1 MTVGGA
7 GASSARSDAAHDRSS
22 HGSLHDGTA
31 ASDGSFRRR
40 LLIIAAVG
48 LALRLVWVAIAAR
61 QPVGMTDPVRYLFA
75 GRDIALGNGYV
86 DFSTGQPT
94 AYYPPGYPLFVGAIA
109 AVLRPFG
116 LLDNWLPQA
125 VALVQA
131 CLGAASIYLLGL
143 LGRSLWSRKVGL
155 VAALILALY
164 PNLVMHTAG
173 VLGET
178 LYIFLLVAAL
188 YVLLAVPFSTWSL
201 RQGVLRAGGFGLLF
215 GLAALVRPLALPVL
229 VVLVVVW
236 LRGRDG
242 RSFEGEGRTWE
253 RGAALRWSAVAI
265 VATGAVMGAWTVRNV
280 VRMDELVLIS
290 TNTGDNLCIGHT
302 TQATG
307 GFHLRPGCVAEAG
320 DTSDGTAAE
329 VAHDKELTRRA
340 IRWTIDNPGKEP
352 RLMVSRIYQTFH
364 ADDDAV
370 MVVQNYTH
378 EEWLAPWQE
387 GALRIAA
394 NGAYALVAI
403 GGLVALVWRRHWW
416 RTSRRQIFVW
426 TMIMLAVVPMAF
438 FGDPRFKV
446 PVIPFL
452 ILLVASLFGVPD
464 PVEGAAP
471 GDRALSAGDAPSTEV
486 VAPVEET
493 VPAKAEFR

>member
-1 MTVGGA
+1 MAEPVQEPSVAPVTVGDA
-7 GASSARSDAAHDRSS
+7 GASPAGSDAGLDHSS
-22 HGSLHDGTA
+22 RDPLTDGTA
-31 ASDGSFRRR
+31 GSDGSFHRR
-40 LLIIAAVG
+40 LLMITAAG
-48 LALRLVWVAIAAR
+48 LVLRLVWVLIAAR
-61 QPVGMTDPVRYLFA
+61 QPVGLTDPMRYLTA

-215 GLAALVRPLALPVL
+215 GLAALVRPLALPAL
-229 VVLVVVW
+229 VVLVIVW

-242 RSFEGEGRTWE
+242 RADDGDARSWDR
-253 RGAALRWSAVAI
+253 RSALRWSAVAI
-265 VATGAVMGAWTVRNV
+265 VATGAVIGAWTVRNV
-280 VRMDELVLIS
+280 VRMDEPVLIS

-302 TQATG
+302 SQATG

-320 DTSDGTAAE
+320 DVADGTAAE
-329 VAHDKELTRRA
+329 VAHDKELTKRA
-340 IRWTIDNPGKEP
+340 IRWTIDNPGEEP
-352 RLMVSRIYQTFH
+352 RLMVSRIYHTFH

-370 MVVQNYTH
+370 LVVQNYID

-403 GGLVALVWRRHWW
+403 GGLVALFWRRQWW
-416 RTSRRQIFVW
+416 HTTRRQIFVW
-426 TMIMLAVVPMAF
+426 TMIILAVVPLAF

-452 ILLVASLFGVPD
+452 ILLAASLFGPPGTAD
-464 PVEGAAP
+464 EPERAGLSRLEGSP
-471 GDRALSAGDAPSTEV
+471 
-486 VAPVEET
+486 EE
-493 VPAKAEFR
+493 R